1 MGGTDSWTDSWTDE
15 HVKIQALFGRF
26 YYVYLLFNEFSIS
39 RKRRSA
45 RGKGVFEWADC
56 KTNKSQAKQTNKQSD
71 RQTDRQTNRRTER
84 RTDSAI
90 KWGCNTAAAAAT
102 RLDRINQFMQAL
114 KTRIKMLKQNQ
125 NQRNP
130 Q

>member
-1 MGGTDSWTDSWTDE
+1 M
-15 HVKIQALFGRF
+15 KIQALFGRF

-71 RQTDRQTNRRTER
+71 RQTDG